1 MPTYDNCYEIA
12 SDVRRG
18 LNEFSTG
25 LVEATDTSGAYPNS
39 QILKAINDAQKF
51 IYHILIKRIRHEFE
65 IHDQDLVF
73 TNSIATYPSNFGR
86 LIQLKNQLGRQ
97 AYFTDI
103 KDRVPTTSTGSNRL
117 YFRKKGIINQLQI
130 ERSGVNET
138 WKISYIVKPRD
149 IHWGQSSDGGALSLT
164 LDALYAKKIVDYYN
178 DMFIENATDD
188 WVDTID
194 DYTAARVATLAANT
208 GAASKYYGLVSEI
221 PESFQHL
228 IAPKAAMLVKN
239 ASPVTQEKVTQQES
253 DDWVGLLLEA
263 LRGFEGTE
271 DTDYEDVFTD
281 FEPIAPTTGII
292 PLR

>member
-1 MPTYDNCYEIA
+1 MATYDNCYEIA

-18 LNEFSTG
+18 LNEYSTEKVQG
-25 LVEATDTSGAYPNS
+25 TDTSGAYPNA

-51 IYHILIKRIRHEFE
+51 LYHILIKRIRHEFE
-65 IHDQDLVF
+65 VHDQDLVF

-86 LIQLKNQLGRQ
+86 LIQLKNTLGRQ
-97 AYFTDI
+97 VYYIDV
-103 KDRVPTTSTGSNRL
+103 KEKVPTTSVGSNRL
-117 YFRKKGIINQLQI
+117 FLRKKGIINQLQI

-149 IHWGQSSDGGALSLT
+149 IHWGQASAGAATSIT
-164 LDALYAKKIVDYYN
+164 LDSLYAKKIVDYYN
-178 DMFIENATDD
+178 DMFIENITQD

-194 DYTAARVATLAANT
+194 DYAVNRVATISETA
-208 GAASKYYGLVSEI
+208 AASDYYGLVSEI
-221 PESFQHL
+221 PDSFQHL
-228 IAPKAAMLVKN
+228 IAPKAAMLIKDL
-239 ASPVTQEKVTQQES
+239 SPVTQEKVTKGEN
-253 DDWVGLLLEA
+253 DAWVGLLLEA
-263 LRGFEGTE
+263 LRGLEGRE